1 MSAQPSRLREGA
13 RPRRA
18 GLHLVKR
25 NRRRL
30 IKRGK
35 GARFVSVAL
44 VGAIL
49 VGAVIFGVLLE
60 QVVLAQSAF
69 KLSRINEQLASA
81 QTKHEELLLNAAKLE
96 APGRIE
102 HYARTRLG
110 MVDPPIVEYIVADVP
125 RHMNRRLAASTRA
138 PGLGTAEQTAAGAPV
153 EEGAP

>member
-1 MSAQPSRLREGA
+1 MSARASQVKPNNT
-13 RPRRA
+13 PRRA

-35 GARFVSVAL
+35 GTRFAPVAVL
-44 VGAIL
+44 GAIC
-49 VGAVIFGVLLE
+49 VAAVIFGVLLE

-69 KLSRINEQLASA
+69 KLTQVNQQLEVARS
-81 QTKHEELLLNAAKLE
+81 KHESLLLTAAQLE

-102 HYARTRLG
+102 NYARTRLG

-125 RHMNRRLAASTRA
+125 RHMNRRLASTSQGG
-138 PGLGTAEQTAAGAPV
+138 GLATGQAATAAAEGDAP
-153 EEGAP
+153 